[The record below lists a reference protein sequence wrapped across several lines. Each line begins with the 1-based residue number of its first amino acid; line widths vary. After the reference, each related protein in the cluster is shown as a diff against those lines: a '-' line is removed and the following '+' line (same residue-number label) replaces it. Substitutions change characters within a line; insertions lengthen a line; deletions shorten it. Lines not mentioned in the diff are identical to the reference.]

1 MKIYNKFIFIP
12 IILLMA
18 FPVQAKKDNIL
29 YCWLNDDEV
38 RECGNYVS
46 PLYSQKG
53 FWKCRRGGECEYV
66 NPAPTADEL
75 AAIKQEKEEE
85 RKHQEQQESD
95 DALLG
100 LFSRERDIEN
110 RRTALLSSIDGQIQ
124 PIQSILEG
132 LRGNLE
138 DLKESYNRSKDNQD
152 VSESQV
158 NTIRRNIDSVKKRI
172 IDTEDTLR
180 NKLDEKIEINIEYD
194 TYLQRFLEIT
204 LRRMQRNASV
214 SPTKLQI
221 YQEKIDEINQR
232 INSVLQG
239 YIEILQERKDDPSLS
254 QNKKTIIQE
263 KIGKVLQQFQPAIPQ

>member
-1 MKIYNKFIFIP
+1 
-12 IILLMA
+12 MA
-18 FPVQAKKDNIL
+18 
-29 YCWLNDDEV
+29 
-38 RECGNYVS
+38 
-46 PLYSQKG
+46 
-53 FWKCRRGGECEYV
+53 
-66 NPAPTADEL
+66 
-75 AAIKQEKEEE
+75 
-85 RKHQEQQESD
+85 
-95 DALLG
+95 

-110 RRTALLSSIDGQIQ
+110 RRIALLNSIDGQIQ

-180 NKLDEKIEINIEYD
+180 NKLDEKIEINIAYD